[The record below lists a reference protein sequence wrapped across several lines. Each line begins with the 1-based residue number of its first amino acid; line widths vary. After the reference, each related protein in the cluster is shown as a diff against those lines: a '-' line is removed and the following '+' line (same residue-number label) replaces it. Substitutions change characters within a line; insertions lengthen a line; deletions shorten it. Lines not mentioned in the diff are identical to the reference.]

1 MPEVEKHK
9 RVHDMLLGPLERPT
23 LQWLAARQPAWV
35 SPDTLTAIGILGS
48 LIIFFSYWL
57 TDRDPVFLWLA
68 SLGFVINWYG
78 DSLDGTLA
86 RYRKIE
92 RPKYGFF
99 VDHTVDSF
107 SMAIIFIG
115 LGLSAYVRLDLA
127 ALACIGYL
135 LMSILSYVGAFVS
148 GEFKISYARIGPT
161 EMRLIAVIAN
171 IAIFFFGN
179 PDLSVGSYEISVFDL
194 LIAIIA
200 AALFLVFI
208 VSTASEALAWRKV
221 DLYPK
226 RQEEESK

>member
-1 MPEVEKHK
+1 V
-9 RVHDMLLGPLERPT
+9 
-23 LQWLAARQPAWV
+23 
-35 SPDTLTAIGILGS
+35 
-48 LIIFFSYWL
+48 
-57 TDRDPVFLWLA
+57 
-68 SLGFVINWYG
+68 GFVVNWYG

-99 VDHTVDSF
+99 VDHTVDSL

-115 LGLSAYVRLDLA
+115 LGLSTYVRLDLA

-161 EMRLIAVIAN
+161 EMRVIAILAN
-171 IAIFFFGN
+171 IGIFFFGN
-179 PDLSVGSYEISVFDL
+179 PDVTLGDLTLTVFDL

-200 AALFLVFI
+200 SALFLVF
-208 VSTASEALAWRKV
+208 VYSTATEALAWRKV
-221 DLYPK
+221 DLYPTK
-226 RQEEESK
+226 EEQNRV

>member
-1 MPEVEKHK
+1 MPDVEKHE
-9 RVHDMLLGPLERPT
+9 RVHDMLLGPLERPA
-23 LQWLAARQPAWV
+23 LKWLAAQQPAWV
-35 SPDTLTAIGILGS
+35 SPDTLTGIGIVGS

-57 TDRDPVFLWLA
+57 TNRDPVFLWIA
-68 SLGFVINWYG
+68 SIGFVINWYG

-86 RYRKIE
+86 RFRKIE

-135 LMSILSYVGAFVS
+135 LMSILSYIAAFVS

-161 EMRLIAVIAN
+161 EMRVIAIIVNVAIFTFGNPVVKIGNLALTVFDLIIAVIA
-171 IAIFFFGN
+171 
-179 PDLSVGSYEISVFDL
+179 L
-194 LIAIIA
+194 
-200 AALFLVFI
+200 ALFLVFI
-208 VSTASEALAWRKV
+208 VSTSTEALAWRKV
-221 DLYPK
+221 DLYPTDQVRK
-226 RQEEESK
+226 QE